1 MLNIHSV
8 NEMVMNKRHI
18 SMQYI
23 HHWDKCDFISQPSE
37 KTLTFN
43 CVTSRPPWV
52 LSMVK
57 IKIDLMAFLNVSN
70 INGKNKIRWTR
81 YSIFQWVYPIQILFS
96 VTNDN
101 LTVTV
106 DFIIF
111 WLSMTLHIK
120 NLRMNKMTFKLQI
133 HPPS

>member
-1 MLNIHSV
+1 MQ
-8 NEMVMNKRHI
+8 HI
-18 SMQYI
+18 VVGI
-23 HHWDKCDFISQPSE
+23 NVIFFQPSE
-37 KTLTFN
+37 KTLTFH

-57 IKIDLMAFLNVSN
+57 IKIDLMTFLNVSN
-70 INGKNKIRWTR
+70 VNGKSKNHSTR
-81 YSIFQWVYPIQILFS
+81 NSILQWVYPIQILFT

-111 WLSMTLHIK
+111 
-120 NLRMNKMTFKLQI
+120 
-133 HPPS
+133 

>member
-1 MLNIHSV
+1 
-8 NEMVMNKRHI
+8 MVMNKRHI

-23 HHWDKCDFISQPSE
+23 HRYDECDFISQPSE

-43 CVTSRPPWV
+43 CVTSRPWV

-111 WLSMTLHIK
+111 
-120 NLRMNKMTFKLQI
+120 
-133 HPPS
+133 